1 MRTLK
6 PLIGAAVLV
15 LVTGCASRPPRE
27 LLDARAAY
35 NNAHNTPGAA
45 LTPNDQREAKL
56 ALDAAERE
64 FDEEGDEQSSRD
76 LAYVAQRKAVAARA
90 HSEAMQALEEKK
102 IAQRDFEQYKASR
115 ATATA
120 QELDRTKKSLEG
132 AQAEAQ
138 SERAARNAALEKI
151 AGLQAKPTERGLVLT
166 LSGSVL
172 FATGKSVLLSQAEQ
186 RLREVATAL
195 QKDPRHVTIVGHTDS
210 KGRDDANQRL
220 SEARANAVRTFL
232 TKEGVP
238 ADRVSTIGM
247 GESQPVADNETTEGR
262 ANNRRV
268 ELILED
274 QAASPP
280 GQQPMER

>member
-6 PLIGAAVLV
+6 PIIGAAVL
-15 LVTGCASRPPRE
+15 LLLTSCASRPPRE

-35 NNAHNTPGAA
+35 GNAQKAPSAA

-64 FDEEGDEQSSRD
+64 FEEEGDEQSSRD
-76 LAYVAQRKAVAARA
+76 LAYIAQRKAIAAKA

-102 IAQRDFEQYKASR
+102 IAQREFDQYKANR

-120 QELDRTKKSLEG
+120 QELDMTKKSLEG

-151 AGLQAKPTERGLVLT
+151 AGLQAKPTDRGLMLT

-172 FATGKSVLLSQAEQ
+172 FVTGKSVLLPGAQQ
-186 RLREVATAL
+186 RLREVANAL
-195 QKDPRHVTIVGHTDS
+195 QKDPRHITVIGHTDS
-210 KGRDDANQRL
+210 KGGDEANQRL

-247 GESQPVADNETTEGR
+247 GESQPVADNETTDGR

-274 QAASPP
+274 QAAKP
-280 GQQPMER
+280 